1 MTLEEEVK
9 AAISADPKGFK
20 GIDYRDIVLYIA
32 NGVRDPGIIR
42 EYKEAGIGPE
52 LAGDME
58 LC

>member
-9 AAISADPKGFK
+9 TAISADPEGFRN
-20 GIDYRDIVLYIA
+20 IDYRDIVLYIA

-52 LAGDME
+52 LAGEME
-58 LC
+58 LY

>member
-9 AAISADPKGFK
+9 AAISADPEGFS
-20 GIDYRDIVLYIA
+20 GIDYRDAVLYIA
-32 NGVRDPGIIR
+32 NGVRDPGHIR